1 MKAAFIKQY
10 GGIETLQLGQLPK
23 PQPERN
29 QVLIRVAASAVNPV
43 DFHLRNGMMADTG
56 THTLPVVL
64 GWDCSG
70 VVEQVGEGVDSLQV
84 GDKVL
89 AFTPISEQGTNAEF
103 VAVDAELVVEKPAEL
118 SFVEA
123 AALPLA
129 AVTAWQGLHRHGR
142 LAQGKTVLIHNASG
156 AVGSYAVQIAK
167 AAGAYVVA
175 TASATKLD
183 YVTSLG
189 ADEVFN
195 ERDLEWQSS
204 NQYDVAYVA
213 KPGIE
218 LLAESACCVKSGGSI
233 VSTFDEIAEQQVATH
248 GISFT
253 RMWVENSAADLEQLV
268 QLVKEKAV
276 KIPIDSVYPLEEI
289 QTAHLRSEQHKAVG
303 KIVLVVD
310 PLLKY

>member
-10 GGIETLQLGQLPK
+10 GDVETLQLGQLPK
-23 PQPERN
+23 PEPERN

-56 THTLPVVL
+56 THTLPLVL

-129 AVTAWQGLHRHGR
+129 AVTAWQGTPLIVIASV
-142 LAQGKTVLIHNASG
+142 AQQPAKSIDGDERAGSG
-156 AVGSYAVQIAK
+156 A
-167 AAGAYVVA
+167 
-175 TASATKLD
+175 
-183 YVTSLG
+183 
-189 ADEVFN
+189 
-195 ERDLEWQSS
+195 
-204 NQYDVAYVA
+204 
-213 KPGIE
+213 
-218 LLAESACCVKSGGSI
+218 
-233 VSTFDEIAEQQVATH
+233 
-248 GISFT
+248 
-253 RMWVENSAADLEQLV
+253 
-268 QLVKEKAV
+268 
-276 KIPIDSVYPLEEI
+276 
-289 QTAHLRSEQHKAVG
+289 
-303 KIVLVVD
+303 
-310 PLLKY
+310 

>member
-10 GGIETLQLGQLPK
+10 GNASNLEIGQLPTPK
-23 PQPERN
+23 PQSN
-29 QVLIRVAASAVNPV
+29 QVLIRVVASAVNPV
-43 DFHLRNGMMADTG
+43 DFHLRNGMMAETG
-56 THTLPVVL
+56 THTLPLVL

-70 VVEQVGEGVDSLQV
+70 VVEQVGSDVESLQV

-89 AFTPISEQGTNAEF
+89 SFTPISQQGTNAEY
-103 VAVDAELVVEKPAEL
+103 VAVDAELVVRKPADL
-118 SFVEA
+118 SFVAA

-129 AVTAWQGLHRHGR
+129 AITAWQGLHRYGR
-142 LAQGKTVLIHNASG
+142 LEQGKTVLIHNASG
-156 AVGSYAVQIAK
+156 AVGSFAVQIAK

-175 TASATKLD
+175 TASAAKLG

-218 LLAESACCVKSGGSI
+218 LLAETVCCVKSGGSI
-233 VSTFDEIAEQQVATH
+233 VSTFDEIAQQQVATH
-248 GISFT
+248 GIAFT
-253 RMWVENSAADLEQLV
+253 RMWVENSGQDLQKLV
-268 QLVKEKAV
+268 QLVEEKAL
-276 KIPIDSVYPLEEI
+276 KIPLDSVYPLEEI
-289 QTAHLRSEQHKAVG
+289 QLAHLRSEQYQAVG